1 MSLFSF
7 KLNNVFSINKP
18 FTRIDR
24 EFSISVDIMNSASWG
39 WWSVAIGGK
48 DDWWEDW
55 WRMMMHSDIVMTDG
69 WCMKDHSDD
78 WWLRMNDDGWLIVDD
93 EWWWRMM
100 DDWSLMMNDADD
112 DEWWCMMQ
120 IVRPDQES
128 WKLSHHAIKR
138 IRMTAW
144 NNFQFEAIISLQ
156 ISMPLKP
163 W

>member
-18 FTRIDR
+18 FTCVDR
-24 EFSISVDIMNSASWG
+24 EFSISVDTSIMNSASWG

-78 WWLRMNDDGWLIVDD
+78 WWLRMNDDGWLIV
-93 EWWWRMM
+93 
-100 DDWSLMMNDADD
+100 N

-138 IRMTAW
+138 IRMTVW